1 MITDEPDDLFK
12 RRLDMMERI
21 YRSLCAHP
29 HYGPLMVQQN
39 EAELIEDLRQEWR
52 ERQERAR
59 ARKRHDLREDAS
71 LSEG

>member
-29 HYGPLMVQQN
+29 HYGPLMAEQN

-59 ARKRHDLREDAS
+59 HRAS
-71 LSEG
+71 EHETADTAS